1 MIDTAVVEVVA
12 VLVVDTEVGIEVDT
26 VAAEAD
32 CSMLA
37 VVLEKEHIV
46 VVLEGE
52 HIVVVMVH
60 MYFLVADMVVDK
72 LVVLLD

>member
-1 MIDTAVVEVVA
+1 MIDTAVVELVA

-37 VVLEKEHIV
+37 VVLEE
-46 VVLEGE
+46 E

-60 MYFLVADMVVDK
+60 MYFLVADMVVDN

>member
-1 MIDTAVVEVVA
+1 MIDTAVVELVA
-12 VLVVDTEVGIEVDT
+12 VLMVDTVVGIEVDT
-26 VAAEAD
+26 AEAD
-32 CSMLA
+32 CSMLS
-37 VVLEKEHIV
+37 VVLEEEHIA

-52 HIVVVMVH
+52 HIAVVMVH

>member
-1 MIDTAVVEVVA
+1 MIDTAVVELVA

-37 VVLEKEHIV
+37 I
-46 VVLEGE
+46 VLEGE
-52 HIVVVMVH
+52 HIAVVMVH

>member
-1 MIDTAVVEVVA
+1 MIDTAVVELVA

-37 VVLEKEHIV
+37 VVLEREHIA
-46 VVLEGE
+46 
-52 HIVVVMVH
+52 VVMVH

>member
-1 MIDTAVVEVVA
+1 MIDTAVVELVA
-12 VLVVDTEVGIEVDT
+12 VLVVDIEVDTAVDT

-37 VVLEKEHIV
+37 VVLEREHIA
-46 VVLEGE
+46 
-52 HIVVVMVH
+52 VVMVH